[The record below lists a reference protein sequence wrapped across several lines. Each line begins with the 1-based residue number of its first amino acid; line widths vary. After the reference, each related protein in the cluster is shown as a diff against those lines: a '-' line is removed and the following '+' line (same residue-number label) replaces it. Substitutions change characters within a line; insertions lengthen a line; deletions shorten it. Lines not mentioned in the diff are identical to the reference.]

1 MIDIVKDNKTN
12 TTTIVE
18 YRTDANGEVV
28 ATQVS
33 VTKKKVKTAKA
44 DLESTQIVARPS
56 STPLDEIATLVSIAE
71 VAR

>member
-18 YRTDANGEVV
+18 YHPDASGEVV

-56 STPLDEIATLVSIAE
+56 STSLDTIATLVSIAE

>member
-1 MIDIVKDNKTN
+1 M
-12 TTTIVE
+12 E
-18 YRTDANGEVV
+18 YHPNASGEVV

-44 DLESTQIVARPS
+44 DLESTQINAHPPS
-56 STPLDEIATLVSIAE
+56 TSLDEIATLISIAE